1 MSLPLRPFRQVNVF
15 SAHPTG
21 GNPVAVVHGAEGLT
35 DEQLAAF
42 ARWTNLSETTFL
54 LDPTEA
60 GRDAGADY
68 RVRIWT
74 PGGELPFA
82 GHPTLGTAH
91 AWLEAGGEPRGQDV
105 IQECGVGLVRVRVQ
119 APREGTGSRQ
129 RLAFAGPP
137 LTRSGAVD
145 DADLAQIARSLR
157 LDVSDVVRSAWVD
170 NGPGWVAVQLRDADV
185 VLGLEP
191 DLVAMGDLKLGVVGE
206 YAPGTGPAASAS
218 TGTGSTG
225 GTDTSTGTDQPAVE
239 VRAFVPSIGV
249 GEDPVT
255 GSLNAGL
262 GQWLAGD
269 VLPSSYVASQGTALG
284 RAGRVHVEKRPDGE
298 VWVGGDTV
306 TTIVG
311 EVAL

>member
-1 MSLPLRPFRQVNVF
+1 MSLPFRQVNVF
-15 SAHPTG
+15 SPLPTG
-21 GNPVAVVHGAEGLT
+21 GNPVAVVHDAEGLT
-35 DEQLAAF
+35 DDQMAAF

-54 LDPTEA
+54 LSPTDA

-91 AWLEAGGEPRGQDV
+91 AWLEAGGEPGGQDV
-105 IQECGVGLVRVRVQ
+105 VQECGVGLVRVRRD
-119 APREGTGSRQ
+119 ATEARQ

-145 DADLAQIARSLR
+145 DADVAQIARSLR
-157 LDVSDVVRSAWVD
+157 IDVSDVVRSAWVD
-170 NGPGWVAVQLRDADV
+170 NGPGWVAVQLRDAEV

-191 DLVAMGDLKLGVVGE
+191 DFVAMGDLKLGVVGE
-206 YAPGTGPAASAS
+206 YGTAGTREPGE
-218 TGTGSTG
+218 
-225 GTDTSTGTDQPAVE
+225 PAVE
-239 VRAFVPSIGV
+239 VRAFVPGLGSP
-249 GEDPVT
+249 EDPVT

-284 RAGRVHVEKRPDGE
+284 RRGRVHVEKLPDGQ

-311 EVAL
+311 QVEF

>member
-1 MSLPLRPFRQVNVF
+1 MSLPFRQVNVF
-15 SAHPTG
+15 SPSLTG
-21 GNPVAVVHGAEGLT
+21 GNPVAVVHGADGLT
-35 DEQLAAF
+35 DDQMAAF

-54 LDPTEA
+54 LAPTGA
-60 GRDAGADY
+60 GRDGGADY

-91 AWLEAGGEPRGQDV
+91 AWLEAGGEPRGQGV
-105 IQECGVGLVRVRVQ
+105 VQECGVGLVHLRRDTVGQ
-119 APREGTGSRQ
+119 GH

-137 LTRSGAVD
+137 LVRSGAVD
-145 DADLAQIARSLR
+145 DADLARIARALR
-157 LDVSDVVRSAWVD
+157 IDVSDVVRSSWVD
-170 NGPGWVAVQLRDADV
+170 NGPGWVAVQLRDAQA
-185 VLGLEP
+185 VLALEP
-191 DLVAMGDLKLGVVGE
+191 DLAAVGDLKLGVVGE
-206 YAPGTGPAASAS
+206 YGTGGGSAD
-218 TGTGSTG
+218 GE
-225 GTDTSTGTDQPAVE
+225 PAVE

-269 VLPSSYVASQGTALG
+269 VLPSSYVASQGTVLG
-284 RAGRVHVEKRPDGE
+284 RQGRVHVEKLPDGE

-311 EVAL
+311 QVTF